1 MDLHL
6 IQYFEKTVVKINR
19 ILIKALSGILFFLF
33 AVLII
38 IVAMNVV
45 FRYVL
50 KNPLF
55 WVTELSCY
63 ILVYLI
69 FFGAAL
75 ALYKGEHMGMN
86 IEGIKIPI
94 AWKKFFEKI
103 GILFNYLFIVL
114 LVIFGI
120 LVAVKNM
127 GSYTG
132 SLPISMGYVYMAAP
146 MSGIAM
152 LLLYTERIFCRKEG
166 QGK

>member
-19 ILIKALSGILFFLF
+19 ILIKVLSSILFLLF
-33 AVLII
+33 AVLIL
-38 IVAMNVV
+38 IVTINVV

-75 ALYKGEHMGMN
+75 ALYRGEHVGMN
-86 IEGIKIPI
+86 IEGIKVPF
-94 AWKKFFEKI
+94 ALKKLFERI
-103 GILFNYLFIVL
+103 GILFNYSFIVL
-114 LVIFGI
+114 LVVFGI
-120 LVAVKNM
+120 LVSVKNL

-132 SLPISMGYVYMAAP
+132 SLPIPMGYVYMAAP
-146 MSGIAM
+146 ISGIAM
-152 LLLYTERIFCRKEG
+152 LSLYTEHIFAKKKDR
-166 QGK
+166 